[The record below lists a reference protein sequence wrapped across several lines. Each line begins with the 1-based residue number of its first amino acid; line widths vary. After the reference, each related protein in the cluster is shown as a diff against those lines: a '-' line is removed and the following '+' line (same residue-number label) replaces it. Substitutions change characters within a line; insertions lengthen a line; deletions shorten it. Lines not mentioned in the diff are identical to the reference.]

1 MCCGQGLG
9 SKPNIRAGAGLG
21 GGWVRRSVLCGVVVE
36 RRGRLICVAEGLSLP
51 AAQLIA
57 ACLDHSWSGSGA
69 VVQCGGVV
77 VCGGAVVQCRGRG
90 VRDGVEVGLLE
101 WGGGGQQGALGGAG
115 AHGCTCLETKRTP
128 RRERTG
134 REDQADLDVAHR
146 SPART

>member
-1 MCCGQGLG
+1 MVQWC
-9 SKPNIRAGAGLG
+9 
-21 GGWVRRSVLCGVVVE
+21 
-36 RRGRLICVAEGLSLP
+36 
-51 AAQLIA
+51 
-57 ACLDHSWSGSGA
+57 SGSGA

-77 VCGGAVVQCRGRG
+77 VCSGAVVQYRRRG

-128 RRERTG
+128 RRERTR